1 MSPSSASASASAIV
15 PAGVVVVEVRE
26 DPADAVLLPEERAI
40 VANAV
45 DKRRREFTTGRHCA
59 RAALAKLGIPP
70 VPILVG
76 GGGEPLWPDGVV
88 GSISHCAGYRGA
100 AVARASDLAGVGLD
114 AEPNEPLPSGI
125 ADAVAVPDERAQL
138 DRLAAVD
145 TAVCWDRLLFSAKE
159 SVYKVWY
166 PSAGR
171 MLDFDEAHVVVE
183 ADGTFRAQLLVA
195 GPFQELHGRWVAD
208 DSILLTAI
216 AL

>member
-76 GGGEPLWPDGVV
+76 DGGEPVWPDGVV

-100 AVARASDLAGVGLD
+100 AVARASDVAGVGLD

-125 ADAVAVPDERAQL
+125 ADAVAVPDELAQL
-138 DRLAAVD
+138 DRLAA
-145 TAVCWDRLLFSAKE
+145 TGPGVCWDRLLFSAKE

-166 PSAGR
+166 PNAGR

-195 GPFQELHGRWVAD
+195 GPFSELHGRWVAD